1 MCKGTNQLISVLCNS
16 SRLKYW
22 RMTVSV
28 QNNIHKEIKVK
39 LKFRDVCY
47 DSVQQ
52 HLSSFCCL
60 MIKMY
65 TKLLREESGLKALE
79 SRALRIM
86 SGPKSSGTVQHI
98 FRQWMEKITSKFGG
112 ER

>member
-1 MCKGTNQLISVLCNS
+1 
-16 SRLKYW
+16 
-22 RMTVSV
+22 
-28 QNNIHKEIKVK
+28 
-39 LKFRDVCY
+39 
-47 DSVQQ
+47 
-52 HLSSFCCL
+52 

-65 TKLLREESGLKALE
+65 TKLVREESGLKALK
-79 SRALRIM
+79 SRALWSM